1 MTAAPIYLD
10 HQATTPVD
18 PRVVEAMSSYWNEEF
33 GNAHSSNHAFGWR
46 ADEAVQKARQSIADL
61 IGADAKE
68 IVFTSGA
75 TEANNLAILGLL
87 GHTMAGR
94 TRVVVSAIEHK
105 CVLQSSRQLSRL
117 GYEVILAPVN
127 PSGHVDVDA
136 LGKLINENTALVSI
150 MAVNNEIGTIQ
161 PLEKIS
167 SLCHSAGAVFH
178 SDAAQA
184 ATAIHIDVDHLSV
197 DMMSL
202 SSHKLY
208 GPKGIGALF
217 VSHAMRDQLRPLIH
231 GGGQEG
237 GLRSGTLPVPLCVGF
252 GTAASILHEELGT
265 DAARLESI
273 RDLFLQT
280 LRYRFVDFEITGG
293 GSGHP
298 GNLNLRFPG
307 IDTEILTSNVQPK
320 LAISTGAACA
330 SGTPEPS
337 HVLRAIGL
345 TAQQAGECVRIGF
358 GRFTD
363 EKQAHDG
370 AHLLAEAVVALRGN

>member
-1 MTAAPIYLD
+1 M
-10 HQATTPVD
+10 
-18 PRVVEAMSSYWNEEF
+18 
-33 GNAHSSNHAFGWR
+33 
-46 ADEAVQKARQSIADL
+46 
-61 IGADAKE
+61 
-68 IVFTSGA
+68 
-75 TEANNLAILGLL
+75 
-87 GHTMAGR
+87 
-94 TRVVVSAIEHK
+94 
-105 CVLQSSRQLSRL
+105 
-117 GYEVILAPVN
+117 
-127 PSGHVDVDA
+127 
-136 LGKLINENTALVSI
+136 
-150 MAVNNEIGTIQ
+150 
-161 PLEKIS
+161 
-167 SLCHSAGAVFH
+167 
-178 SDAAQA
+178 
-184 ATAIHIDVDHLSV
+184 
-197 DMMSL
+197 
-202 SSHKLY
+202 
-208 GPKGIGALF
+208 
-217 VSHAMRDQLRPLIH
+217 SHAMRDQLRPLIH

-298 GNLNLRFPG
+298 GNLNLRFPW